1 MVSIFKAQ
9 TLTYSNNKITLFFL
23 VNELHFVFKRQLLM
37 LKLRATRQLRG
48 LFILNFFRHFLTN
61 NVLVTKEK

>member
-9 TLTYSNNKITLFFL
+9 TLTYSYNKITLFFL